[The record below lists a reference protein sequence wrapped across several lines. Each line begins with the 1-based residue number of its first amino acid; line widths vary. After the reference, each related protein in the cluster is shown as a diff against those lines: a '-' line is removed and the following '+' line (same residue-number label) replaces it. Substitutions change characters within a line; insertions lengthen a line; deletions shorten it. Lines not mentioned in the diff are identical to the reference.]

1 MVLDKSVK
9 RAKGTKEETVTL
21 RLVSRSNQQAN
32 AAEKDRQELHRP
44 DRLDALVG
52 VHGECLTP
60 ELSDAGGPARPH
72 WQLRSHVRIRSS
84 DFG

>member
-9 RAKGTKEETVTL
+9 RVKGTKEETVTL
-21 RLVSRSNQQAN
+21 RLVSGSNEQAN

-52 VHGECLTP
+52 VHRAMLNE
-60 ELSDAGGPARPH
+60 
-72 WQLRSHVRIRSS
+72 SS
-84 DFG
+84 